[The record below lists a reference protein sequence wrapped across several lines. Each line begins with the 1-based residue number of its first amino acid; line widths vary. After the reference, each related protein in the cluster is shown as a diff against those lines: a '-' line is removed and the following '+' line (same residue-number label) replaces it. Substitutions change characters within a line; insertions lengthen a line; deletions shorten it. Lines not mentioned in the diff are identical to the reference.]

1 MILENKTAV
10 ITGCNR
16 GIGKEILKTF
26 AENGANIFACVRKET
41 DEFSELIK
49 NLSEKNSVEII
60 PLYFDMTDS
69 AAMKN
74 AVMQI
79 RKSKKKIDILVNNAG
94 YCPPKVSAFQ
104 MTPIENI
111 RAVFDV
117 NFFSTVQ
124 LTQYILKFMQS
135 GGSIIN
141 IASMAAFDGDVGQC
155 AYASSKAALIGFTR
169 NLSHEFGKQNIRVNA
184 VAPGLTDT
192 DLGRAHNITGGAD
205 EIIKLSTLNRWGK
218 PEEIASAVLFLA
230 SDLSTFITGEVIRVN
245 GGQRV

>member
-1 MILENKTAV
+1 MLRNKTAV

-26 AENGANIFACVRKET
+26 AENGANIFACVRKES
-41 DEFSELIK
+41 DEFTELIK
-49 NLSEKNSVEII
+49 NLSEKNSVEIT
-60 PLYFDMTDS
+60 PLYFDMTDY

-79 RKSKKKIDILVNNAG
+79 RKTKKKIDILVNNAG
-94 YCPPKVSAFQ
+94 FCPQDIRSFQ
-104 MTPIENI
+104 MTPLDNI
-111 RAVFDV
+111 RAVFEI

-141 IASMAAFDGDVGQC
+141 IASMAAFDGDPGQC
-155 AYASSKAALIGFTR
+155 GYASSKAALIGFTR
-169 NLSHEFGKQNIRVNA
+169 NLSRELGRQNVRVNA

-192 DLGRAHNITGGAD
+192 DLGQAHNIGGGAD
-205 EIIKLSTLNRWGK
+205 EIIKNSTLQRWGN
-218 PEEIASAVLFLA
+218 PAEISNTVLFLA
-230 SDLSTFITGEVIRVN
+230 SDMSTFITGEVIRVN

>member
-1 MILENKTAV
+1 MLLENKTAV

-26 AENGANIFACVRKET
+26 AENGANIFACVRRET
-41 DEFSELIK
+41 DEFTERIK
-49 NLSEKNSVEII
+49 NLSEKNSVEIT
-60 PLYFDMTDS
+60 PLYFDMIDF

-79 RKSKKKIDILVNNAG
+79 RKTKKKIDILVNNAG
-94 YCPPKVSAFQ
+94 ARPQKVSAFQ
-104 MTPIENI
+104 MTPLDNI

-117 NFFSTVQ
+117 NFFSAVQ
-124 LTQYILKFMQS
+124 LTQYILKFMQT

-169 NLSHEFGKQNIRVNA
+169 NLSRELGKQNIRVNA

-192 DLGRAHNITGGAD
+192 DMGRANNTEGGAD
-205 EIIKLSTLNRWGK
+205 EFLKLATLNRWGK
-218 PEEIASAVLFLA
+218 PDEIANAVLFLA
-230 SDLSTFITGEVIRVN
+230 SDMSTFITGETIRVN